1 MKRVTA
7 MKETSY
13 NVEAKGS
20 ETIHIENEVC
30 SRISLRLY
38 IKGGS
43 IEKGAGADHCW
54 CFPIFTAHKHPQT
67 EQYHPRRDMTPIEPR
82 SSLTAHSRGFLID
95 GAYLTG

>member
-1 MKRVTA
+1 

-20 ETIHIENEVC
+20 EDDTSIENEVC

-43 IEKGAGADHCW
+43 IEKG
-54 CFPIFTAHKHPQT
+54 
-67 EQYHPRRDMTPIEPR
+67 RRC
-82 SSLTAHSRGFLID
+82 
-95 GAYLTG
+95 